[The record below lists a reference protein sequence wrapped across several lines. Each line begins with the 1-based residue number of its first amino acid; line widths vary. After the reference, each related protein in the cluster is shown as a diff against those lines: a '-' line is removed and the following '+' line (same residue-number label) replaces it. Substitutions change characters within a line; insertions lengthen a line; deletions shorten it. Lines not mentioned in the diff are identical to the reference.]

1 MKTAMMTVKVRSIGP
16 LKALFGRG
24 LLDVALAEGAT
35 VADLMG
41 SMAQTYGEQA
51 SRYFAEETDEAGF
64 YRLRVMVNGRDIT
77 VLGGRQTVLSDGDEI
92 LMLTPVAG
100 G

>member
-1 MKTAMMTVKVRSIGP
+1 MTTATMTVTVRSIGP

-24 LLDVALAEGAT
+24 LLDVDLPRGAT
-35 VADLMG
+35 VADLMRSLG
-41 SMAQTYGEQA
+41 QDYGEQA
-51 SRYFAEETDEAGF
+51 SRYFADEPGEAGF
-64 YRLRVMVNGRDIT
+64 YRLRVMVNGRDIA
-77 VLGGRQTVLSDGDEI
+77 VLGGRETVLSDGDEI